1 MNLFKTLIVEDNTLF
16 RQLLTD
22 TLSTQFP
29 YMVIEEAADGREAL
43 EKVDALLPD
52 LVFMDIKLPDE
63 NGLELTNR
71 VKTKYPQIIV
81 VMLTNYDLPEYR
93 EAARQIGANY
103 FIIKGST
110 TNEEI
115 VTLTDSILSDLGF
128 NLNGSKEGNH
138 YRKI

>member
-1 MNLFKTLIVEDNTLF
+1 NDIF

-29 YMVIEEAADGREAL
+29 HMVIEEAADGREAL
-43 EKVDALLPD
+43 PKVEALLPD

-63 NGLELTNR
+63 NGLELTQK
-71 VKTKYPQIIV
+71 VKTKYPETIV

-93 EAARQIGANY
+93 EAAHRIGANY
-103 FIIKGST
+103 FIVKGST

-115 VTLTDSILSDLGF
+115 VTLTDSILLDLGF
-128 NLNGSKEGNH
+128 SLDGSKGGNLSKRNLGRENGH
-138 YRKI
+138 GKKD